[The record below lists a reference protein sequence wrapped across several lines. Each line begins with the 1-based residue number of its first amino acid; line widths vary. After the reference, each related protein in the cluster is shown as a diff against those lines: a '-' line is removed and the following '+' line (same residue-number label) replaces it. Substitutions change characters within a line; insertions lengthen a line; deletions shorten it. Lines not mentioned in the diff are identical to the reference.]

1 MKLLDEKWAISPRD
15 EDAPPW
21 QDVQD
26 KDWEAMKMAVYA
38 AQVDRMDQGVARL
51 LATLRA
57 LGQEEN
63 TLMIF
68 LSDNGGYSQDRQRSR
83 ASCQRRH
90 QKILYRA

>member
-68 LSDNGGYSQDRQRSR
+68 LSDNGGSGLLTSR
-83 ASCQRRH
+83 IS
-90 QKILYRA
+90 I